1 MILFIVIALAVVALD
16 RITKWLVIR
25 HIPLG
30 HEVSVIGQWGVFT
43 HIKNTGAAFGLF
55 PGSVVPLILVSVL
68 ASIIVVV
75 MAERASRA
83 GGSGQEGLGLE
94 GHGQAGR
101 LVPLGLILGGAIGNL
116 IDRIAHGKVTDFIL
130 VGIPNGARFPVFNV
144 ADSAVTIGV
153 TLLAVGI
160 YFTGHAPAA
169 DPAPG
174 ADSASG
180 SDSPDSVP
188 RVNAVRAFGD
198 TASHAPAPDPP
209 SATPSE
215 TTADAVPG
223 ESR

>member
-55 PGSVVPLILVSVL
+55 PGSIVPLILVSVL

-83 GGSGQEGLGLE
+83 GGSGPE

-169 DPAPG
+169 DHAPG
-174 ADSASG
+174 ADSGSG

-198 TASHAPAPDPP
+198 TSSHAPAPDSP